1 MSERQKLR
9 LLAVNII
16 LTTAGVK
23 VSDSM
28 KKAVENIERE
38 RQARQ
43 IARA

>member
-9 LLAVNII
+9 LLAVNLI
-16 LTTAGVK
+16 LLNAGVK
-23 VSDSM
+23 ISDNM
-28 KKAVENIERE
+28 KKAVENIEKE